1 MIKNEFD
8 ILFARIDDI
17 CRRAERGELG
27 VSCFISPREQHFV
40 ASHLAAMGMS
50 GRCFAYGG
58 YEGAERRRIYIL
70 PDYVGEVS
78 SYEEIEPFEDKKAIA
93 AISVRGSG
101 YKKLTHRDYLGSLL
115 SLGIEREVLGDIVFT
130 DAERQQAIIFC
141 DSVIAEF
148 ILSELKRVGND
159 AVKVGYAEIDKD
171 FSPLREFAHI
181 SDTVASPRIDC
192 IVAALCSLS
201 RDKASAAVS
210 AGLVE
215 VDFESEERP
224 DRTVSAPCTISVRG
238 YGKFRINSV
247 SEQTRRGR
255 LRLDA
260 DKYI

>member
-1 MIKNEFD
+1 MVKNEFD

-27 VSCFISPREQHFV
+27 VSCFLSPREQHFIG
-40 ASHLAAMGMS
+40 AHLADSGFS
-50 GRCFAYGG
+50 GRSFAYGG

-70 PDYVGEVS
+70 PDYIGEVS
-78 SYEEIEPFEDKKAIA
+78 SYEKIEPFEEKRAIRA
-93 AISVRGSG
+93 VSVRGSG

-115 SLGIEREVLGDIVFT
+115 ALGIEREVLGDIVFT

-141 DSVIAEF
+141 DSLIAEF
-148 ILSELKRVGND
+148 IIGELKRVGND
-159 AVKVGYAEIDKD
+159 AVRVSYADVGGD
-171 FSPLREFAHI
+171 FVPLREFAHI

-201 RDKASAAVS
+201 RDKASSAVS
-210 AGLVE
+210 SGLVE
-215 VDFESEERP
+215 VNFELEERP
-224 DRTVSAPCTISVRG
+224 DRTVVAPCTVSVRG

-247 SEQTRRGR
+247 SELTRRGR

-260 DKYI
+260 DKYV